1 MDSGFAQDPFL
12 MQRTHAAELYLIRHG
27 DAIPD
32 ADEIIPSGIYDN
44 LPLSKLG
51 RSQAQALAKRL
62 QPRHF
67 DAAYSS
73 PLRRCL
79 ETSIPLL
86 EILGLQAT
94 VIENIKEVRLHGLVP
109 PPASQDEQDLTLLT
123 QALRQRQ
130 EVIVRRAGTSGSWDT
145 LENSE
150 SSKEFRQRVVAAL
163 DEIASNHLGERI
175 LVFAHGGV
183 INAYVAEV
191 LGMAKDFFFPCA
203 NTSLTV
209 VRVSGSTRV
218 LYTLNDIAHL
228 STIG

>member
-1 MDSGFAQDPFL
+1 MDSGYIQDPFL
-12 MQRTHAAELYLIRHG
+12 MQRAHAAELYLIRHG

-32 ADEIIPSGIYDN
+32 ADEIIPSGVYDN

-51 RSQAQALAKRL
+51 RNQAQALAKRL

-67 DAAYSS
+67 DAVYSS
-73 PLRRCL
+73 LLRRCL
-79 ETSIPLL
+79 ETSAPLL

-94 VIENIKEVRLHGLVP
+94 IIENLKEVRLHDLLP
-109 PPASQDEQDLTLLT
+109 PQGEQDLTLLA

-130 EVIVRRAGTSGSWDT
+130 ETIVQHAGTSGSWDA

-150 SSKEFRQRVVAAL
+150 PSKDFRQRVVVAL
-163 DEIASNHLGERI
+163 DEIASLHLGERI

-191 LGMAKDFFFPCA
+191 LGMEKDFFFPCA
-203 NTSLTV
+203 NTSLTI
-209 VRVSGSTRV
+209 VRASGSTRV

-228 STIG
+228 NTIG